1 MAGLQQRLDGIR
13 KGFEKKAPPE
23 AVEVMHRATRDLA
36 KVLARNPGLGVG
48 DQAPSF
54 RLPDQDGNLVDSAD
68 LLARGPLVVTLFR
81 GHW

>member
-23 AVEVMHRATRDLA
+23 AVEVMHRATHDLA
-36 KVLARNPGLGVG
+36 EVLARNPGLGVG

-54 RLPDQDGNLVDSAD
+54 RLPDQDGKMVDSGE